1 MLTEVPTVSIV
12 MPLYNKEQDVSRAI
26 NSVLSQT
33 VTDLE
38 IIVINDGSTDKGPD
52 IVRNIN
58 DPRIRII
65 DQKNAG
71 VSAARNRGIKEARSD
86 LIAFL
91 DADDEWKPDFLE
103 TILTLRKN
111 YPNCSVFA
119 TNYIFRRK
127 NNYSRSTIIRGL
139 PRGFKEGILTDY
151 FKIASQ
157 SNPPLCSST
166 VAVTKKAIEAVGG
179 FSEGVRSGEDLLT
192 WARLAVQ
199 FNIAYT
205 REPKAYFWE
214 PVVVSDRPG
223 RIPDMSDIVG
233 QELQNLLKTVE
244 GAKRNVLK
252 NYIALWHKMRA
263 SAYIQLGE
271 RREALKEIQKAVY
284 FSGFTLKLFVYSGI
298 ALLPNSISIG
308 LFKFMRRVSAL
319 NRKSNPDMFKGL
331 KNNA

>member
-1 MLTEVPTVSIV
+1 MLYEVPKISII
-12 MPLYNKEQDVSRAI
+12 MPLYNKEAEINRAI
-26 NSVLSQT
+26 KSVFAQT
-33 VTDLE
+33 VKDFELV
-38 IIVINDGSTDKGPD
+38 IINDGSTDKGPELVRD
-52 IVRNIN
+52 IR
-58 DPRIRII
+58 DPRIRVI

-71 VSAARNRGIKEARSD
+71 VSAARNRGIQEVRSD

-111 YPNCSVFA
+111 YPVCSVFA

-127 NNYSRSTIIRGL
+127 NDYSRSTIIRGL

-157 SNPPLCSST
+157 SDPPLWTSA
-166 VAVTKKAIEAVGG
+166 VAVTKKAMEAVGG
-179 FSEGVRSGEDLLT
+179 FPEGVISGEDLLT
-192 WARLAVQ
+192 WARLAVR
-199 FNIAYT
+199 FEVAYT
-205 REPKAYFWE
+205 TEQKAYFWE
-214 PVVVSDRPG
+214 PIIVSDRPG
-223 RIPDMSDIVG
+223 RIPDMPDIVG

-244 GAKRNVLK
+244 GAKSNVLK
-252 NYIALWHKMRA
+252 TYIALWHKMRA

-271 RREALKEIQKAVY
+271 RREALKEIQKAVF

-308 LFKFMRRVSAL
+308 LFEFMRRVSAL
-319 NRKSNPDMFKGL
+319 NRKSNPDTFKGL
-331 KNNA
+331 KNDA